1 MRVRRGN
8 SSIVLEMRNRS
19 RSPLKGQKVLQRMVL
34 GGNDRYKIVYIG
46 FLNRD
51 KTALSY

>member
-34 GGNDRYKIVYIG
+34 GGFDRYKIVYIG
-46 FLNRD
+46 FIDRE
-51 KTALSY
+51 KYAVSY